1 MIGEDVAVKVSVPVS
16 ARESEVLAAL
26 GAGLSNAQIARRM
39 RISVRTVEGHV
50 SSLLRKYGVADRQ
63 ALAARAGGVGAV
75 TLPGDIPGLP
85 RSRTSF
91 VGRRGEVE
99 AVRAALARGRL
110 VTLVGP
116 GGVGKTRLA
125 EVVTTAVAAEYRY
138 GAAFVDL
145 VPVRD
150 GRLGHAVAA
159 VLEVAEHADGQEA
172 VLARLRRGPSV
183 LVLDNCEHLPDAVA
197 EFVERILAATPAT
210 ILATSR
216 ERIGLSGEVVLP
228 VAPLPLGSDAEEL
241 FRDRAELAHQA
252 GTCDAATVA
261 DLCARLDG
269 LPLAIELAAARSAS
283 LGATG
288 LLTGL
293 GDYLRLLAGGR
304 GSVVRHRS
312 LRGVIGWSHDLLT
325 EDERAVFRRLSV
337 FVGDFD
343 LPAVAAV
350 IGVGAAEAADVLGR
364 LIDKSLVQ
372 HRDGS
377 WRLLD
382 TIRAFAAE
390 RLADEP
396 EHTEVRRRYL
406 RWAADLATDL
416 AVALAGRAGTAWHGA
431 FDAVAG
437 DLRAALTGH
446 EQPDAEAHRLARTL
460 GRLTFARGYLW
471 QAPGW
476 YAHAARCAPD
486 ASEAARDLAS
496 AADCAQVGNDADRA
510 FELRLAAADRAR
522 DAGAGNARA
531 IALAQAVEL
540 TGRFPMAFRD
550 EIPFERRRAL
560 LAEATAAGCPDDP
573 VVAARLACAAV
584 WTAHPDTLR
593 PEAGLTAAA
602 VAAAHATGD
611 PVLISAS
618 LDALRVA
625 AINDGR
631 VAQWHRI
638 AAERLALLA
647 PLDAHHPEHAVEIS
661 DARGLSSLTTVAAAD
676 LPAARST
683 ARLISD
689 AELSGDSVYLAA
701 GKTVPVLVLSGDL
714 DDAVQLAEDMWA
726 GWQRAGRPRAYFVW
740 LTMPFAVLAHGLRG
754 DRERVAQWR
763 ARSAAMGDPVR
774 MGWPELDPL
783 ITLVDARLALRLGDL
798 DQATELAQRA
808 RRLPASSWY
817 RVLAL
822 AATVEL
828 AVVAGVPSAEADLAT
843 AQADSAGNDWATA
856 TLLRAA
862 GRLRGDADALA
873 RSAELWQRMGAR
885 FEHEVTVEL
894 LAGPKLP

>member
-1 MIGEDVAVKVSVPVS
+1 M
-16 ARESEVLAAL
+16 
-26 GAGLSNAQIARRM
+26 
-39 RISVRTVEGHV
+39 
-50 SSLLRKYGVADRQ
+50 
-63 ALAARAGGVGAV
+63 
-75 TLPGDIPGLP
+75 
-85 RSRTSF
+85 
-91 VGRRGEVE
+91 
-99 AVRAALARGRL
+99 
-110 VTLVGP
+110 
-116 GGVGKTRLA
+116 
-125 EVVTTAVAAEYRY
+125 
-138 GAAFVDL
+138 
-145 VPVRD
+145 
-150 GRLGHAVAA
+150 
-159 VLEVAEHADGQEA
+159 
-172 VLARLRRGPSV
+172 
-183 LVLDNCEHLPDAVA
+183 
-197 EFVERILAATPAT
+197 
-210 ILATSR
+210 
-216 ERIGLSGEVVLP
+216 
-228 VAPLPLGSDAEEL
+228 
-241 FRDRAELAHQA
+241 
-252 GTCDAATVA
+252 
-261 DLCARLDG
+261 
-269 LPLAIELAAARSAS
+269 
-283 LGATG
+283 
-288 LLTGL
+288 
-293 GDYLRLLAGGR
+293 
-304 GSVVRHRS
+304 RHRS

-343 LPAVAAV
+343 LPAMAAV
-350 IGVGAAEAADVLGR
+350 IGVGVAETADVLGR
-364 LIDKSLVQ
+364 LVDKSLVQ

-406 RWAADLATDL
+406 RRAVDLATDL
-416 AVALAGRAGTAWHGA
+416 AVGLAGRAGTAWHGE

-471 QAPGW
+471 QAPDW

-486 ASEAARDLAS
+486 ASEAARDLAN

-510 FELRLAAADRAR
+510 FEWRLAAADRAW

-560 LAEATAAGCPDDP
+560 LAEATAAGGPDDP

-638 AAERLALLA
+638 AAERLKLLA
-647 PLDAHHPEHAVEIS
+647 PHHPEHAVEIS

-676 LPAARST
+676 LPAARPT

-689 AELSGDSVYLAA
+689 AECPATACTWRPARPFLCSSCPATSTTRCSSPRTCGLAGNAPADRGRTLSGSQCRSPCWRMACAVTASA
-701 GKTVPVLVLSGDL
+701 SRSG
-714 DDAVQLAEDMWA
+714 
-726 GWQRAGRPRAYFVW
+726 GPGPRRW
-740 LTMPFAVLAHGLRG
+740 
-754 DRERVAQWR
+754 
-763 ARSAAMGDPVR
+763 
-774 MGWPELDPL
+774 
-783 ITLVDARLALRLGDL
+783 
-798 DQATELAQRA
+798 
-808 RRLPASSWY
+808 
-817 RVLAL
+817 
-822 AATVEL
+822 
-828 AVVAGVPSAEADLAT
+828 
-843 AQADSAGNDWATA
+843 
-856 TLLRAA
+856 
-862 GRLRGDADALA
+862 
-873 RSAELWQRMGAR
+873 
-885 FEHEVTVEL
+885 VTR
-894 LAGPKLP
+894 

>member
-1 MIGEDVAVKVSVPVS
+1 MFGEDVAVMKVS

-26 GAGLSNAQIARRM
+26 GAGLSNAQISHRM

-63 ALAARAGGVGAV
+63 ALAARGGGGGAM

-91 VGRRGEVE
+91 VGRRAEVE

-125 EVVTTAVAAEYRY
+125 EVVTSAVAAEYRY

-145 VPVRD
+145 VPVCD
-150 GRLGHAVAA
+150 GRIGHAVAA

-172 VLARLRRGPSV
+172 VLARLRRGPSL

-197 EFVERILAATPAT
+197 EFVERVLAASPVT

-216 ERIGLSGEVVLP
+216 ERLGLSGEVVHP

-252 GTCDAATVA
+252 GPYDAVTVA

-283 LGATG
+283 LGAAG
-288 LLTGL
+288 LSTGL
-293 GDYLRLLAGGR
+293 GDHLRLLAGGR

-325 EDERAVFRRLSV
+325 EDERVVFRRLSV

-350 IGVGAAEAADVLGR
+350 AGMGAAEAADVLGR
-364 LIDKSLVQ
+364 LVDKSLVQ
-372 HRDGS
+372 HREGS

-406 RWAADLATDL
+406 RWAADLAAGL
-416 AVALAGRAGTAWHGA
+416 AERAGTAWHGE

-437 DLRAALTGH
+437 DLRAALTGQ

-471 QAPGW
+471 QAPDRF
-476 YAHAARCAPD
+476 AHAARCAPD

-496 AADCAQVGNDADRA
+496 AADCAQVGNDADRG

-531 IALAQAVEL
+531 VALAQAVEL
-540 TGRFPMAFRD
+540 TGRFPLAFRD

-560 LAEATAAGCPDDP
+560 LAEAAAAGDPDDP
-573 VVAARLACAAV
+573 IVAARLACAAL
-584 WTAHPDTLR
+584 WTAHADILR
-593 PEAGLTAAA
+593 PEAELTRAA
-602 VAAAHATGD
+602 VAAARATGD

-618 LDALRVA
+618 LDAVRAA

-631 VAQWHRI
+631 VAEWHRI
-638 AAERLALLA
+638 AAERLELLA
-647 PLDAHHPEHAVEIS
+647 PLDPHVPEHAVEIS
-661 DARGLSSLTTVAAAD
+661 DARGLSSLTVVATAD

-701 GKTVPVLVLSGDL
+701 SKTVPVLVLSGDL
-714 DDAVQLAEDMWA
+714 DDAVQLAEDMWT
-726 GWQRAGRPRAYFVW
+726 GWHRADRPRAFFVW

-754 DRERVAQWR
+754 DQERVAQWR
-763 ARSAAMGDPVR
+763 ARAAAMGDPVS

-783 ITLVDARLALRLGDL
+783 ITWVDAQLALRLGDL
-798 DQATELAQRA
+798 DQAAELAKRA
-808 RRLPASSWY
+808 RRLPSSSWY
-817 RVLAL
+817 RVLAR

-828 AVVAGVPSAEADLAT
+828 AVVAGVPSAGTELAA
-843 AQADSAGNDWATA
+843 AQAESAGHDWATA

-862 GRLRGDADALA
+862 GRLHGDADALA
-873 RSAELWQRMGAR
+873 RSAEVWRRMGAR
-885 FEHEVTVEL
+885 FEHQVTVEL
-894 LAGPKLP
+894 LAGPKPP